1 MALKLKLLPPMKCDK
16 GCGDCC
22 GYAPA
27 TEQEYRK
34 VLYVANAK
42 KLTLKHQGQTCPFY
56 QDGTCAVYDAR
67 PFACRFFGHV
77 PEMVCSRGYNT
88 NVTPK
93 VQLKLLRAGGKPT
106 RILHEAL
113 IEFGIVKTMEE
124 ALDPQGGTQVLDETI
139 SGLTQMAVALFL
151 ESPHA
156 KFELIPESGSFSN
169 HYRILDPSTA
179 RWEQHFTTRVT
190 LPQVECRDSYEAER
204 KFYEMLATIPSE
216 YRNWPLLTVGH
227 FPTTPQHYM
236 LALGMI
242 LGRTL
247 ACFPRS
253 AHMLRPDWLTPRKYE
268 VGGAP
273 YSDPACIIR
282 CAAPTPPTY
291 WDRLGDDLF

>member
-1 MALKLKLLPPMKCDK
+1 MALKLKLIPPMKCDK

-34 VLYVANAK
+34 VLYVAKAK
-42 KLTLKHQGQTCPFY
+42 KLSIKHQGQTCPFY

-93 VQLKLLRAGGKPT
+93 VQLKLLRDGGKPT

-124 ALDPQGGTQVLDETI
+124 ALDPQGGTQVLDEAI
-139 SGLTQMAVALFL
+139 SGLTQMAVAFFF

-156 KFELIPESGSFSN
+156 EITPAIDGNFYN
-169 HYRILDPSTA
+169 AYRILNPSTA
-179 RWEQHFTTRVT
+179 RWEQHLATRVT
-190 LPQVECRDSYEAER
+190 IPQVECRDSYEAVR

-216 YRNWPLLTVGH
+216 YGDWPLLTVWH
-227 FPTTPQHYM
+227 FSPTPQQYM

-247 ACFPRS
+247 AYFPRS
-253 AHMLRPDWLTPRKYE
+253 ASMLRPDWITPRKYE

-273 YSDPACIIR
+273 YSDPAHIIT
-282 CAAPTPPTY
+282 CASPTPPTY